1 MPGSWGHLLTGR
13 THLTVAQPII
23 ISDQVV
29 ESLEPHIQ
37 FFLTYLDRTPGQTA
51 MSESPWV
58 TIYSFKA
65 ALIAWQLIRAGVGD
79 VAGCI
84 GVGDL
89 GTMLEWIKKVFA
101 TRSKWGVG
109 RAVLKSLDEL
119 EAVSLVI

>member
-1 MPGSWGHLLTGR
+1 M
-13 THLTVAQPII
+13 
-23 ISDQVV
+23 V

-37 FFLTYLDRTPGQTA
+37 FFLSYLDRTPAQMA

>member
-1 MPGSWGHLLTGR
+1 MLTGR

-37 FFLTYLDRTPGQTA
+37 FFLSYLDRTPAQTA

-84 GVGDL
+84 GVADL
-89 GTMLEWIKKVFA
+89 GTMLDWIKKVFA

>member
-1 MPGSWGHLLTGR
+1 MAAYMIR

-23 ISDQVV
+23 ISDQVI
-29 ESLEPHIQ
+29 ESLEPHLQ
-37 FFLTYLDRTPGQTA
+37 FFLSYLDKTPTQQA

-65 ALIAWQLIRAGVGD
+65 ALIAWQLIRAGIGD
-79 VAGCI
+79 VASCI
-84 GVGDL
+84 GIDDL
-89 GTMLEWIKKVFA
+89 GNMLDWVKRVFA
-101 TRSKWGVG
+101 TRTKWGVG